1 MPPTLADDGSWPGVP
16 TPPPTRFA
24 CVRHGIQD
32 RGPGG
37 GSAGRAN
44 AQHQTVWL
52 ASTRVSGCCPR
63 LLGYVN
69 TAIKPEFRGTRVITE
84 AGPAQDLGRSCCS
97 PKRRTRDRRPGQA
110 RGHFP
115 IHETGVICEALARVR
130 QASASGRKQSRNGG
144 PAPMPARTGLQAEQ
158 SGGRAPPLSFA
169 SPVTAPTSPPA
180 FPQTARGSSIACKW
194 RCSSRS
200 GAGLENRYRRSIH
213 RGSQSLLCF
222 CQGRSRIDP
231 VAG

>member
-1 MPPTLADDGSWPGVP
+1 MTRTDPCPQRHQSARASGPIVGGPDLGQRLSVPPTLADDGSWPGVP

-115 IHETGVICEALARVR
+115 IHETGDISDALSGVREAAAYLSRRLVVKGFCGMVVCVREGSPAGMDAGGTPAGGGCVSALWGWCVSADAQAYFGTRPGLAP
-130 QASASGRKQSRNGG
+130 GRRHD
-144 PAPMPARTGLQAEQ
+144 
-158 SGGRAPPLSFA
+158 
-169 SPVTAPTSPPA
+169 V
-180 FPQTARGSSIACKW
+180 
-194 RCSSRS
+194 
-200 GAGLENRYRRSIH
+200 
-213 RGSQSLLCF
+213 
-222 CQGRSRIDP
+222 
-231 VAG
+231 